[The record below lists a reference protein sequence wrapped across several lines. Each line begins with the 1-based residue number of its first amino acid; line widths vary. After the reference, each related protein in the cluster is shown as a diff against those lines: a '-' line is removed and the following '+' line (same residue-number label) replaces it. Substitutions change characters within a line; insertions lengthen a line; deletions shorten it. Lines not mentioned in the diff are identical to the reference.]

1 AARAIS
7 GTRTAFGFLLD
18 DVVLPRSLELGC
30 CFFDFVWAEGL
41 LVVCGVDD
49 LSVDCDVDDLPVDW
63 VVDDCL
69 RVFDDCPG
77 GPAGGAVVDVDAE
90 PVVVV
95 VDDPGYWSVT
105 WMLRCP
111 SSESELPSL

>member
-1 AARAIS
+1 MS
-7 GTRTAFGFLLD
+7 
-18 DVVLPRSLELGC
+18 
-30 CFFDFVWAEGL
+30 
-41 LVVCGVDD
+41 VVCEDEDD
-49 LSVDCDVDDLPVDW
+49 LSVDWDVDELSVEPEVEDLPVVW

-69 RVFDDCPG
+69 RAFDDCPG

-90 PVVVV
+90 SVVDV

-111 SSESELPSL
+111 SLESELPSLATKLKSSTSTPVGAW